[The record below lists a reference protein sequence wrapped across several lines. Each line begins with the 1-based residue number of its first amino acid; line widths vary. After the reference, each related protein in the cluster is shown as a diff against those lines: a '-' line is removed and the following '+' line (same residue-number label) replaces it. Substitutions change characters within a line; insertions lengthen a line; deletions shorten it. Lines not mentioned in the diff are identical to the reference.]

1 MVEVNLNK
9 RADGSVVRLISRSP
23 FRAVKS
29 MTQNRTLMSEDTVT
43 MEVVSRDMIEFS
55 KGDWIDVEG
64 CVYKIRGKVDVTR
77 TDGDYYQ
84 YSATFYGALYDL
96 MKVMYRNTDSE
107 GRSSSLIFDLTYGI
121 KDFVKVIVNNMERD
135 YPGEWTF
142 DETGCP
148 DTEPQTVNFN
158 NQNCLAVLQSLCRTF
173 DLDFQITYNDSV
185 RVIRI
190 GAFGSK
196 VAPPNNE
203 SFFQWGEG
211 HGLFTLKEGKVDDK
225 AIVTR
230 MYGEGGSSNIPV
242 DYREYSE
249 RLQMPCPQRKNRNT
263 HTLYDGTEVAAG
275 EMMIGCVDE
284 SKRYI
289 EDTELSAAIG
299 VEEDS
304 ANDDSIYPKR
314 TGKVTALV
322 EGDLLSFI
330 DDTMDFDLNERD
342 ENGGTKYL
350 IAGTSAKVTFISG
363 KLAGQE
369 FELSKYDH
377 GTKTFTIKS
386 YTDSRG
392 LTIPNED
399 STAFRITEL
408 DEYKLTDI
416 NMPQSYIDNAE
427 EDLWFHVYDKFLQAK
442 QARAQYTLTFSRLY
456 FVRNMPKGVGV
467 CLFTPGDYVPIKDT
481 RFGIEKYIR
490 IQKVTRNLLL
500 DHDYTLTIA
509 DTASISVITQTALD
523 VIEHEKIIR
532 YNRLRD
538 LNRARMGWKTT
549 EELRNMVYD
558 TDGFFDT
565 GNIRPN
571 SIDTNMLTVG
581 SRSQQFILTGAVLQ
595 ANYGG
600 DGNVFK
606 ASSGVLTH
614 LAVSKDEVGDAL
626 RNMLGTDSFVN
637 WNIAEAQF
645 ALESADGYYLFAKCS
660 KNSKNGVWYMS
671 QDQLTVEPA
680 EDPDNYYF
688 QVGILSSYYE
698 DTCFRDFVTTH
709 GFTRINGNTITTGK
723 IVTSDGASSID
734 LDNGSVNLGGRLKY
748 NVDGGGKLVLN
759 GTFVQSGSGDV
770 SKVGAWC
777 GQYSSTRVYALGDE
791 VWAATG
797 GVVSSYRYINS
808 TPGKGHAVTN
818 TRYWTVYAKGVK
830 GADGVDGK
838 DGKVLYTWIKY
849 ADSDSGEGMS
859 DSPVV
864 DGVLKKY
871 IGFAYNKETAVESDN
886 ASDYSWALFK
896 GTDGENGV
904 PGEPGT
910 DGTTYYTWI
919 KYADSLGG
927 DGYPAAMYDAPTT
940 STEYIGIAV
949 NKTTQTEGTDPSA
962 YTWSKFKGDQGVPGT
977 DGKDGADGKDGVD
990 GKDGDTPYIGSD
1002 GCWWVGGKSTGK
1014 KAKGEDGE
1022 TPYIGENGNWWV
1034 GSTDLGVK
1042 AKGDDG
1048 AQGPALLFRGVWD
1061 SSKVY
1066 YGNANR
1072 VDVVYYGNQYYVAKA
1087 TAGTM
1092 PVGTLPTDTAYWSDF
1107 GASFD
1112 SVATG
1117 LLLAEEANIANFIFR
1132 DSKMVS
1138 QTGAKGAENLQ
1149 LDGVNGI
1156 IRLGSLLALAR
1167 NALAMF
1173 DSGGAAKVLIKNVS
1187 VGDYDLSML
1196 KASDSVSVN
1205 YKETDINI
1213 YMPSAVTSYSLS
1225 GTLYSA
1231 VLGNFEEGDRIILS
1245 APTVRVTVPKV
1256 QSNDTTI
1263 HVGTPALVLRLKKDG
1278 VVVNSVYSTQTS
1290 ASSATSGSYITLAF
1304 PEGMTYT
1311 LPAGGDGAYSFDVAI
1326 YSKYGLRISSA
1337 SGSGMA
1343 SVPFQTSL
1351 NYSYTKANYAKTVI
1365 GNDGIC
1371 LTFGDGTM
1379 ANSGYLLFNKN
1390 NFAVGFNQ
1398 TAFIVNKSGVFKS
1411 TNGGTTLTAL

>member
-9 RADGSVVRLISRSP
+9 RADGSVVRLISQSP

-43 MEVVSRDMIEFS
+43 MEIVSRDLIEFS

-77 TDGDYYQ
+77 TAGDYYQ
-84 YSATFYGALYDL
+84 YSATFYGAIYDL

-135 YPGEWTF
+135 YPGEWAF
-142 DETGCP
+142 DEAGCP
-148 DTEPQTVNFN
+148 DTEPRTVNFN
-158 NQNCLAVLQSLCRTF
+158 NQNCLAVLQNLCKTF
-173 DLDFQITYNDSV
+173 DVDFQITYEDSV
-185 RVIRI
+185 RTIRI
-190 GAFGSK
+190 GSFGSK

-203 SFFQWGEG
+203 DFFQWGEG

-242 DYREYSE
+242 DYRGYSE
-249 RLQMPCPQRKNRNT
+249 RLQMPCPQRTNRNA

-275 EMMIGCVDE
+275 EMTIGCVDE
-284 SKRYI
+284 ASRYI
-289 EDTELSAAIG
+289 EDVGLSAAIG

-322 EGDLLSFI
+322 EGDILSFV
-330 DDTMDFDLNERD
+330 DDTMDFDLNEKD
-342 ENGGTKYL
+342 ENGGTRYL
-350 IAGTSAKVTFISG
+350 IAGTSAKVTFVSG
-363 KLAGQE
+363 QLAGQE
-369 FELSKYDH
+369 FELSGYDH

-386 YTDSRG
+386 YTDGRG

-399 STAFRITEL
+399 STAFRIAEL

-427 EDLWFHVYDKFLQAK
+427 EDLWFHVYDKFLQAR

-456 FVRNMPKGVGV
+456 FVRNMPKGTGV
-467 CLFTPGDYVPIKDT
+467 CLFTPGDYVPVKDT

-509 DTASISVITQTALD
+509 DTASVSVITQTALD

-558 TDGFFDT
+558 TDGYFDT
-565 GNIRPN
+565 DNIRPN

-581 SRSQQFILTGAVLQ
+581 QRSQQFVLTGVVLQ

-600 DGNVFK
+600 DGNVFVTS
-606 ASSGVLTH
+606 AGVLTH
-614 LAVSKDEVGDAL
+614 LAISKDDVSETL
-626 RNMLGTDSFVN
+626 RNMLGADSFVS
-637 WNIAEAQF
+637 WNIAEARF
-645 ALESADGYYLFAKCS
+645 ALESTDGYYLFAKCS
-660 KNSKNGVWYMS
+660 KSSTNGVWYMS
-671 QDQLTVEPA
+671 QDRLAVEPA
-680 EDPDNYYF
+680 GDPDNYYF

-698 DTCFRDFVTTH
+698 DTRFRDFVATH
-709 GFTRINGNTITTGK
+709 GFTRINGNTITTGR
-723 IVTSDGASSID
+723 IVTSDGGSSID
-734 LDNGSVNLGGRLKY
+734 LDNSSVNLGGRLKY
-748 NVDGGGKLVLN
+748 NVDGDGKLVLD
-759 GTFVQSGSGDV
+759 GTFVQTGNGDV
-770 SKVGAWC
+770 TRVGAWC
-777 GQYSSTRVYALGDE
+777 GQYSRSRVYALGDE

-808 TPGKGHAVTN
+808 TPGSRHLVSD

-830 GADGVDGK
+830 GADGADGA

-849 ADSDSGEGMS
+849 ADSDSGDGMS

-864 DGVLKKY
+864 DGVLKRY

-904 PGEPGT
+904 PGEPGA
-910 DGTTYYTWI
+910 DGVTYYTWI
-919 KYADSLGG
+919 KYADSLKA

-962 YTWSKFKGDQGVPGT
+962 YTWSKFKGDQGVPGA
-977 DGKDGADGKDGVD
+977 DGKDGTDGKDGVD

-1061 SSKVY
+1061 SAKVY

-1092 PVGTLPTDTAYWSDF
+1092 PAGTLPTNTEYWSEF

-1132 DSKMVS
+1132 NSKMVS
-1138 QTGAKGAENLQ
+1138 QTGEKGKENLQ

-1156 IRLGSLLALAR
+1156 IRLGSLLALTR

-1173 DSGGAAKVLIKNVS
+1173 DSSGAARVLIKNVS
-1187 VGDYDLSML
+1187 VGDYDFSRL
-1196 KASDSVSVN
+1196 KASDSVSVVN
-1205 YKETDINI
+1205 KQTDISR
-1213 YMPSAVTSYSLS
+1213 YLPSAGSAYPLS

-1231 VLGNFEEGDRIILS
+1231 DLGHFEEGDTINVS
-1245 APTVRVTVPKV
+1245 APTVIFTVPKMM
-1256 QSNDTTI
+1256 SYDTTI
-1263 HVGTPALVLRLKKDG
+1263 LVGTPALVLRLKKDG
-1278 VVVNSVYSTQTS
+1278 TVVDSDYAVV
-1290 ASSATSGSYITLAF
+1290 APVSSGTSGDSERLIF
-1304 PEGMTYT
+1304 PKGIAYT
-1311 LPAGGDGAYSFDVAI
+1311 LPTGGDGTYSFDVII
-1326 YSKYGLRISSA
+1326 YDNTGLRISCA
-1337 SGSGMA
+1337 TRTGTVT
-1343 SVPFQTSL
+1343 VPFLTSL
-1351 NYSYTKANYAKTVI
+1351 NYGYSKANYAKTVI

-1371 LTFGDGTM
+1371 LTFGDGTA

-1390 NFAVGFNQ
+1390 HFAVGFNQ

-1411 TNGGTTLTAL
+1411 TNGGESLTAL